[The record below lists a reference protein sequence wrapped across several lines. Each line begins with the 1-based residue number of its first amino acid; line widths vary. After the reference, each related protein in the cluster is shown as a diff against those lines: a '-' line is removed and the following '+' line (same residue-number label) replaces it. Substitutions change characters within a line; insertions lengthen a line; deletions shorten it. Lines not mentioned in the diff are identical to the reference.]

1 MNRLQRGQTGR
12 SLVINALVIT
22 ALAIGAAIY
31 MNESKKSAEREAIA
45 LQQAKDREAQ
55 AARELEQARQA
66 EAEREA
72 LARQA
77 VEAAKQQELLVS
89 GLNAADNLMV
99 RWEDARNVATRTGRL
114 VLAPPVAALQNLR
127 REAKGLVAPPCLER
141 GKEEMLHGMDVIIEG
156 FLLFMQN
163 SEKRGEAA
171 AVEKFA
177 IADRHFQNYR
187 VDRSM
192 CPAPSGS

>member
-12 SLVINALVIT
+12 SLVITALVIT

-177 IADRHFQNYR
+177 IADRHFKNYR